1 MAAATPLIATIVD
14 TMINPSSP
22 VQAASE
28 HGLAGSVG
36 AHLLWCDLLR
46 QVGWE
51 MEDNLEAAMRTLSD
65 AALHGRL
72 RSTAISEV
80 RRSLEKARQIGVRSQ
95 QIARIAERGTRG
107 RTERMKLDDLVQ
119 EVLDGCAEALRANRL
134 SVVRLLPAVEVSADR
149 ALVVSL
155 LQGLMAWAVDHA
167 EQRLELHLER
177 GASAS
182 EAHLVCAFQHR
193 AEGARCSRFGGP
205 AAWGANWHLLRHA
218 AHALGWGM
226 RSGDDG
232 GMTWVRFGFACID
245 VRESPAIEVVELRA
259 GKTHDGRDAG
269 PDSRVL
275 VVATCVAARRT
286 IYESIEHLGV
296 QVEFSDAALEQIVP
310 RLSAAPAAVILE
322 RDAPRELV
330 DHLRRVCA
338 ASGTALIQIAAEE
351 HAVEIGEP
359 GGSPMARIGMQV
371 LGSAL
376 PIALL
381 LALSPA
387 STPAED
393 HPVRAPAP
401 LRRVPACMHM

>member
-1 MAAATPLIATIVD
+1 
-14 TMINPSSP
+14 MINPSSS
-22 VQAASE
+22 VHAAPE

-51 MEDNLEAAMRTLSD
+51 MEDNLEAAMRMLSD
-65 AALHGRL
+65 AALQGRL
-72 RSTAISEV
+72 RSTAVSEM
-80 RRSLEKARQIGVRSQ
+80 RRSLEKAKQIGVRSQ

-107 RTERMKLDDLVQ
+107 CIERMKLDDLAQ
-119 EVLDGCAEALRANRL
+119 EVLDGCAGALRINRL
-134 SVVRLLPAVEVSADR
+134 SVMRLLRPVEISADR

-155 LQGLMAWAVDHA
+155 LHGLVAWAVDHA

-193 AEGARCSRFGGP
+193 AEGGRRSRFGGP

-232 GMTWVRFGFACID
+232 GMTWVRFSFACID

-259 GKTHDGRDAG
+259 GETRDGRGAG

-296 QVEFSDAALEQIVP
+296 QVEFADAALEQVVP
-310 RLSAAPAAVILE
+310 CLAIGPAAVILE
-322 RDAPRELV
+322 RDAPRALV
-330 DHLRRVCA
+330 DHLRCVCA
-338 ASGTALIQIAAEE
+338 ASGTALIQIAADEQ
-351 HAVEIGEP
+351 AMEIGEP
-359 GGSPMARIGMQV
+359 GGSAMARIGMQV

-387 STPAED
+387 SNSTED
-393 HPVRAPAP
+393 HPVRATAAP
-401 LRRVPACMHM
+401 LRVPASMLHM